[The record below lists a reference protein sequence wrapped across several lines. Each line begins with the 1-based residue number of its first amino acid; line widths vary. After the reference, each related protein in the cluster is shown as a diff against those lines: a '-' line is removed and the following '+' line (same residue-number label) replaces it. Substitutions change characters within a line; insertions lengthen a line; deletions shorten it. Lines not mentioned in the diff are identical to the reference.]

1 MVLYRAK
8 LTSHSSHFCET
19 QCWSHFLEHI
29 RCPSTEWYLH
39 RSQTWK
45 CGFGFM
51 NLGQGSIF
59 LVLSFKGRSWIVT
72 NDPVYRLQT
81 KCWRTRMGLSKG
93 TSSSQ
98 SLPAAQLDLTTA
110 LHTGVLRKIK
120 EWSYWNFPLLNSLIF
135 QKDKSETA
143 VYTQSLAWGNRDGVK
158 QVLTLESAAHFAL
171 GDGE

>member
-1 MVLYRAK
+1 
-8 LTSHSSHFCET
+8 
-19 QCWSHFLEHI
+19 
-29 RCPSTEWYLH
+29 
-39 RSQTWK
+39 
-45 CGFGFM
+45 
-51 NLGQGSIF
+51 
-59 LVLSFKGRSWIVT
+59 
-72 NDPVYRLQT
+72 
-81 KCWRTRMGLSKG
+81 MGLSKG